1 MALVAQTSKFPTRKI
16 MAVILSGMITG
27 VIQSLLRYFWPD
39 HPFSPYMEDVD
50 IWLQGVIMVYA
61 GYMTKEKDNVPAEQT
76 NLVQEPVDSGDAQ
89 LSFDPLWTNEEER
102 GEAGSGERN
111 PEGQRGEAQ

>member
-1 MALVAQTSKFPTRKI
+1 MALVTQASKFPTRKI

-61 GYMTKEKDNVPAEQT
+61 GYMTKEKDNVPTEQT
-76 NLVQEPVDSGDAQ
+76 DLVQEPLDSSDTQ
-89 LSFDPLWTNEEER
+89 LSFDPLWENEKER
-102 GEAGSGERN
+102 GEARSGERDS
-111 PEGQRGEAQ
+111 EGQRGEAQ

>member
-1 MALVAQTSKFPTRKI
+1 MALVSQTSKFPTRKI
-16 MAVILSGMITG
+16 MAVILSGVITG

-61 GYMTKEKDNVPAEQT
+61 GYMTKEKDNVPTEQT
-76 NLVQEPVDSGDAQ
+76 NLVQEPVDGGDAQ
-89 LSFDPLWTNEEER
+89 LSFDPLWTNEKEGR
-102 GEAGSGERN
+102 EAGSGERDF
-111 PEGQRGEAQ
+111 EGQRGEAQ

>member
-1 MALVAQTSKFPTRKI
+1 

-89 LSFDPLWTNEEER
+89 LSFDLLWTNEEER
-102 GEAGSGERN
+102 RQAGSGERN

>member
-1 MALVAQTSKFPTRKI
+1 MALVSQTSKFPTRKI
-16 MAVILSGMITG
+16 MAVILSGVITG

-61 GYMTKEKDNVPAEQT
+61 GYMTKEKDNASIGQT
-76 NLVQEPVDSGDAQ
+76 NLVQEPVDSGNTQ
-89 LSFDPLWTNEEER
+89 LSFDPLWTDEEER